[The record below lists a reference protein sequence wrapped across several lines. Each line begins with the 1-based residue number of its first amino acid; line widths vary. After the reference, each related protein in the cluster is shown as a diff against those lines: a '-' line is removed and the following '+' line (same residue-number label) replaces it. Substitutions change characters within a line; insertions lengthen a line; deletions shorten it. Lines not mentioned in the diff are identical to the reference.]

1 MASLLSKLNLAR
13 LNAPKEREAQRRAN
27 AEVQRK
33 IKSNPDMKPG
43 EIKKLRQQALTK
55 YRLQVGSIS
64 RKKRNIDISDDEWNA
79 IQAGAISESVLKKI
93 LDNTDVDKLRQRAM
107 PKSTSTLSPAK
118 INRIKALSNSNYDIG
133 QIAKILGVSTS
144 TVSKYLKGKN

>member
-1 MASLLSKLNLAR
+1 
-13 LNAPKEREAQRRAN
+13 
-27 AEVQRK
+27 
-33 IKSNPDMKPG
+33 MKPG

-64 RKKRNIDISDDEWNA
+64 RKKRNIDISDNEWNA

-107 PKSTSTLSPAK
+107 PKSTNTLSPAK

>member
-1 MASLLSKLNLAR
+1 MKNESMLTNEKESLLA
-13 LNAPKEREAQRRAN
+13 
-27 AEVQRK
+27 
-33 IKSNPDMKPG
+33 
-43 EIKKLRQQALTK
+43 T
-55 YRLQVGSIS
+55 
-64 RKKRNIDISDDEWNA
+64 DDEWNA

-107 PKSTSTLSPAK
+107 PKSTNTLSPAK